1 MKFCFNFFLNKM
13 GNISSIL
20 SSSNNKIYNNNDNN
34 NDDIEKN
41 LNGNI
46 NKIVLLNDT
55 SIIKTDAS
63 LVFKD

>member
-1 MKFCFNFFLNKM
+1 M

-34 NDDIEKN
+34 NNDNNDDIEKN

-55 SIIKTDAS
+55 NIIKTDAS